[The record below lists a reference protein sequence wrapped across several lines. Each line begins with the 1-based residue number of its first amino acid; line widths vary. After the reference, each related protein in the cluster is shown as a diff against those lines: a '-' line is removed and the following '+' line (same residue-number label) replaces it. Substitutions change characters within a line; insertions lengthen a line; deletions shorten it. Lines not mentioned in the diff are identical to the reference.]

1 MKDWTGNSNSIY
13 KVLGASNH
21 TENERES
28 NDYYATSPIAI
39 DMLLRKFQIPHYV
52 YEPACG
58 EGHLSKRLE
67 ELGHTVYSS
76 DVCNRGY
83 GDVMDFLSVD
93 RVPSCLGNDFCILTN
108 PPYKYAS
115 DFVTKALS
123 LANDGQYVIMF
134 LKTTFAEGKSRYEKI
149 FTVTPPKY
157 VYQFVSRVLCAKNG
171 DFERMIKGGGSAVSY
186 SWWIWQKGY
195 KGSTILDWLN

>member
-67 ELGHTVYSS
+67 ELGHAVYSS

-83 GDVMDFLSVD
+83 GDVMDFLSVE

-134 LKTTFAEGKSRYEKI
+134 LKTTFAEGNRRYEKI
-149 FTVTPPKY
+149 FSVTPPKY

>member
-39 DMLLRKFQIPHYV
+39 DMLLRKIQIPHYV

-83 GDVMDFLSVD
+83 GDVMDFLSVE

-134 LKTTFAEGKSRYEKI
+134 LKTTFAEGKGRYEKI
-149 FTVTPPKY
+149 FSVTPPKY

-171 DFERMIKGGGSAVSY
+171 YFERMIKGGGSAVSY

-195 KGSTILDWLN
+195 KGITILDWLN